1 MVENSFENKRI
12 LILEDDPLL
21 ALDLEDFFTELGAKV
36 IGPVSNVEQALEAV
50 ATGVDGA
57 VLDLNLRGV
66 YSYPVIEA
74 LAKAGT
80 PLVVCSG
87 YAELPD
93 TRTELS
99 DITLLSKP
107 CDLKVLRARL
117 AEQIAATSQKPL
129 EAP

>member
-1 MVENSFENKRI
+1 MVKSSLENKRI

-36 IGPVSNVEQALEAV
+36 IGPVSSVEQALQAV
-50 ATGVDGA
+50 SSGIDGA

-66 YSYPVIEA
+66 YSYPVIEI

-93 TRTELS
+93 TRTELT
-99 DITLLSKP
+99 DIVLLPKP
-107 CDLKVLRARL
+107 CDLRVLGARL
-117 AEQIAATSQKPL
+117 AEQIAA
-129 EAP
+129 APQTAF

>member
-1 MVENSFENKRI
+1 METSSLENKRI

-21 ALDLEDFFTELGAKV
+21 ALDLEDFFSALGAKV
-36 IGPVSNVEQALEAV
+36 IGPVSTVEQALHAV
-50 ATGVDGA
+50 SAGIDGA

-66 YSYPVIEA
+66 YSYAVIET

-93 TRTELS
+93 MRTELS
-99 DITLLSKP
+99 GIVLLPKP
-107 CDLKVLRARL
+107 CDLKVLQARL
-117 AEQIAATSQKPL
+117 VEQFAASPQTTS
-129 EAP
+129 

>member
-1 MVENSFENKRI
+1 MVKSSLENKRI

-21 ALDLEDFFTELGAKV
+21 ALDLEDFFTEVGAKV
-36 IGPVSNVEQALEAV
+36 IGPVSSVEQALEAV
-50 ATGVDGA
+50 SSGIDGA

-66 YSYPVIEA
+66 YSYPVIEI

-93 TRTELS
+93 TRTELT
-99 DITLLSKP
+99 DIVLLPKP
-107 CDLKVLRARL
+107 CDLRVLQARL
-117 AEQIAATSQKPL
+117 AEQIAATPQT
-129 EAP
+129 AF

>member
-1 MVENSFENKRI
+1 MVKSSLENKRI

-36 IGPVSNVEQALEAV
+36 IGPVSSVEQALQAV
-50 ATGVDGA
+50 SSGIDGA

-66 YSYPVIEA
+66 YSYPVIEI

-93 TRTELS
+93 TRRELT
-99 DITLLSKP
+99 DIVLLPKP
-107 CDLKVLRARL
+107 CDLRVLQARL
-117 AEQIAATSQKPL
+117 AEQIAATPQT
-129 EAP
+129 AF

>member
-1 MVENSFENKRI
+1 MVKSSLENKRI

-36 IGPVSNVEQALEAV
+36 IGPVSSVEQALQAV
-50 ATGVDGA
+50 SSGIDGA

-66 YSYPVIEA
+66 YSYPVIEI

-93 TRTELS
+93 TRTELTE
-99 DITLLSKP
+99 IVLLPKP
-107 CDLKVLRARL
+107 CDLRVLQARL
-117 AEQIAATSQKPL
+117 AEQIAATPQT
-129 EAP
+129 AF

>member
-1 MVENSFENKRI
+1 MVKSSLENKRI

-36 IGPVSNVEQALEAV
+36 IGPVPSVEQALQAV
-50 ATGVDGA
+50 SSGIDGA

-66 YSYPVIEA
+66 YSYPVIEI

-80 PLVVCSG
+80 PHVVCSG

-93 TRTELS
+93 TRTELT
-99 DITLLSKP
+99 DIVLLPKP
-107 CDLKVLRARL
+107 CDLRVLGARL
-117 AEQIAATSQKPL
+117 AEQIAA
-129 EAP
+129 APQTAF

>member
-1 MVENSFENKRI
+1 MVKSSLENKRI

-36 IGPVSNVEQALEAV
+36 IGPVSSVEQALQAV
-50 ATGVDGA
+50 SSGIDGA

-66 YSYPVIEA
+66 YSYPVIEI

-93 TRTELS
+93 TRTELT
-99 DITLLSKP
+99 DIVLLPKP
-107 CDLKVLRARL
+107 CDLRVLHARL
-117 AEQIAATSQKPL
+117 AEQIAATPQT
-129 EAP
+129 AF

>member
-1 MVENSFENKRI
+1 MIKNSLENKRI

-36 IGPVSNVEQALEAV
+36 IGPVSSVEQALQAV
-50 ATGVDGA
+50 STGVDGA

-93 TRTELS
+93 TRTELT
-99 DITLLSKP
+99 DIVLLPKP
-107 CDLKVLRARL
+107 CDLRVLQARL
-117 AEQIAATSQKPL
+117 AEQIAAVHQTAS
-129 EAP
+129 

>member
-1 MVENSFENKRI
+1 MVKNILENKRI

-21 ALDLEDFFTELGAKV
+21 ALDLEDYFTELGANV
-36 IGPVSNVEQALEAV
+36 VGPVSSVEQALQAV
-50 ATGVDGA
+50 KQGIDGA

-74 LAKAGT
+74 LAEAGT

-93 TRTELS
+93 TRMELA
-99 DITLLSKP
+99 DIVLLPKP
-107 CDLKVLRARL
+107 CNLNILHARL
-117 AEQIAATSQKPL
+117 AEQINTASTKSS
-129 EAP
+129 

>member
-1 MVENSFENKRI
+1 MVKSSLENKRI

-21 ALDLEDFFTELGAKV
+21 ALDLEDFFTEVGAKV
-36 IGPVSNVEQALEAV
+36 IGPLSSVEQALEAV
-50 ATGVDGA
+50 SSGIDGA

-66 YSYPVIEA
+66 YSYPVIEI

-93 TRTELS
+93 TRTELT
-99 DITLLSKP
+99 DIVLLPKP
-107 CDLKVLRARL
+107 CDLRVLQARL
-117 AEQIAATSQKPL
+117 AEQIAATPQT
-129 EAP
+129 AF

>member
-1 MVENSFENKRI
+1 MVKSSLENKRI

-36 IGPVSNVEQALEAV
+36 IGPVSSVEQALQAV
-50 ATGVDGA
+50 SSGIDGA

-66 YSYPVIEA
+66 YSYPVIEI

-93 TRTELS
+93 TRTELT
-99 DITLLSKP
+99 DIVLLPKP
-107 CDLKVLRARL
+107 CV
-117 AEQIAATSQKPL
+117 TSTI
-129 EAP
+129 

>member
-1 MVENSFENKRI
+1 MLKHDLENKRI

-21 ALDLEDFFTELGAKV
+21 ALDLEDFLTELGAKV
-36 IGPVSNVEQALEAV
+36 VGPVSSVEQALQAID
-50 ATGVDGA
+50 ADIDGA

-74 LAKAGT
+74 LVKAGT

-93 TRTELS
+93 TRTDLAGVV
-99 DITLLSKP
+99 LLPKP
-107 CDLKVLRARL
+107 CDLRVLQARL
-117 AEQIAATSQKPL
+117 AEQIAAASRKSS
-129 EAP
+129 

>member
-1 MVENSFENKRI
+1 MKKYSLENKRI

-36 IGPVSNVEQALEAV
+36 IGPVSSVEQALQAV
-50 ATGVDGA
+50 SSGIDGA

-66 YSYPVIEA
+66 YSYPVIEI
-74 LAKAGT
+74 LVKAGT

-93 TRTELS
+93 TRTELT
-99 DITLLSKP
+99 DIVLLPKP
-107 CDLKVLRARL
+107 CDLKVLQTRL
-117 AEQIAATSQKPL
+117 AEQIAA
-129 EAP
+129 APQTAS

>member
-1 MVENSFENKRI
+1 MVKSSLENKRI

-21 ALDLEDFFTELGAKV
+21 ALDLEDFFTDLGAKV
-36 IGPVSNVEQALEAV
+36 VGPVSSIDQAFEALS
-50 ATGVDGA
+50 TGIDGA

-93 TRTELS
+93 TRTGLA
-99 DITLLSKP
+99 DVVLLPKP
-107 CDLKVLRARL
+107 CDLNHLQARL
-117 AEQIAATSQKPL
+117 AEQITAALSKP
-129 EAP
+129 A

>member
-1 MVENSFENKRI
+1 MVKSSLENKRI

-21 ALDLEDFFTELGAKV
+21 ALDLEDFFTEVGAKV
-36 IGPVSNVEQALEAV
+36 IGPVSSVEQALQAV
-50 ATGVDGA
+50 SCGIDGA

-66 YSYPVIEA
+66 YSYPVIEI

-93 TRTELS
+93 TRTELT
-99 DITLLSKP
+99 DIVLLPKP
-107 CDLKVLRARL
+107 CDLRVLQARL
-117 AEQIAATSQKPL
+117 AEQIAATPQT
-129 EAP
+129 AF